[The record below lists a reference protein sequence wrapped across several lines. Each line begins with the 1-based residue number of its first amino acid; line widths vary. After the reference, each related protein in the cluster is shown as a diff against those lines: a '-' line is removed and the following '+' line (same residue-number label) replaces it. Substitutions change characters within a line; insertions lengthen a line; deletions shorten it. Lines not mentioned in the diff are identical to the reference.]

1 MRLGSYIRG
10 ILFMA
15 WLLVKGVK
23 VPAAPGAHLPA
34 VTTPAAHN
42 P

>member
-1 MRLGSYIRG
+1 
-10 ILFMA
+10 MA